1 MNKINVIRDLLVSL
15 KNGYSNKNKYAYCK
29 LNSFCISVLWQLY
42 KEELIYDFSVEP
54 ESSKI
59 KIKLKYFKNKP
70 LITNLQLI
78 SKPSLVNFSNFEE
91 LRLFYKK
98 YDYFFLSTSMGVIS
112 SRLLGKKYTT
122 GGQVLFGLKLN
133 TQ

>member
-1 MNKINVIRDLLVSL
+1 
-15 KNGYSNKNKYAYCK
+15 
-29 LNSFCISVLWQLY
+29 
-42 KEELIYDFSVEP
+42 
-54 ESSKI
+54 
-59 KIKLKYFKNKP
+59 
-70 LITNLQLI
+70 LQLI

>member
-112 SRLLGKKYTT
+112 SRLLGKKYIT